1 MPVGSPLDELSVFLT
16 GNCSVPLVALM
27 CLGVYIRRSSS
38 FGTMA
43 LVHFILPRSRAAS
56 ARDRCNHRVLQK
68 KKLVSVSW
76 SLARG
81 LQDTARDSGMLLWV
95 MFLAMDGREPDMC
108 RVAGR
113 LCRALTDG
121 DARSLGVLT
130 RSFPPGLL
138 APCPPD
144 QVQYGAGHLRLGVDP
159 LSRTSEVF
167 CFFGSCWCWCSG
179 RSPPLTLEHA

>member
-1 MPVGSPLDELSVFLT
+1 M
-16 GNCSVPLVALM
+16 
-27 CLGVYIRRSSS
+27 
-38 FGTMA
+38 
-43 LVHFILPRSRAAS
+43 
-56 ARDRCNHRVLQK
+56 
-68 KKLVSVSW
+68 SW

-159 LSRTSEVF
+159 LTRTSEVF

-179 RSPPLTLEHA
+179 RSPPLTLELACFVFCVFCCDARRWSAYVGAKTSSAPCLALCTRCLAGVHYFSRPHPFRVVVVCDCAPPCSVPFPLD